1 MTRWLDNWFKGSA
14 SAAADRAARILR
26 AHAWSPALLDLLGR
40 IAAGGHRALLV
51 GGTARDPLLR
61 RPDQGRYDVA
71 TDLLPQAVT
80 GRFARVEPIGFE
92 HGTVLILEAGLE
104 IECTTFRREG
114 AYSDARRPD
123 QVLFT
128 SDPLEDLDRRDLT
141 VNALAFDPAS
151 GTLLDPHGGAL
162 DAERRVLR
170 AVGDPLARF
179 REDALRPI
187 RVARLAA
194 ALEMEPDP
202 ALEVALRAAR
212 IPENGVRISALSAER
227 VGEELTRLMAA
238 PRPSAG
244 IELLSESGA
253 LDLWM
258 PELARCRG
266 VPQNRFHA
274 YDVYFHSLYTC
285 DAAPPDKP
293 VVRWAALL
301 HDIGKPDTRMVRDGE
316 GTFYE
321 HQVVGADLA
330 DRLLERL
337 RMPLALRE
345 AVVHLVREH
354 MFEYRPEW
362 TDGAV
367 RRWLRRV
374 GTDHVADLFDLR
386 IADALG
392 NGLRGFPH
400 NLEAMR
406 RRIARVLSQ
415 SRALTVGDLAVD
427 GRDVMQAFE
436 IGPGRAV
443 GESLERLLQEV
454 LDRPELNTREQLLAR
469 LHEWRTERGLK
480 S

>member
-1 MTRWLDNWFKGSA
+1 MPRWVDNWLKGSV
-14 SAAADRAARILR
+14 SAASERATAILR
-26 AHAWSPALLDLLGR
+26 DHAWPAALLAVLARLSE
-40 IAAGGHRALLV
+40 GGHRALLV
-51 GGTARDPLLR
+51 GGTVRDPLLR
-61 RPDQGRYDVA
+61 RPDQGRSDVA
-71 TDLLPQAVT
+71 TDVRPEDVVA
-80 GRFARVEPIGFE
+80 RFDRVEPIGFQ
-92 HGTVLILEAGLE
+92 HGTVLILEGGLE

-123 QVLFT
+123 QVMFT

-141 VNALAFDPAS
+141 VNAMAFDPS
-151 GTLLDPHGGAL
+151 TGRLLDPHGGAL
-162 DAERRVLR
+162 DLERRVLR

-187 RVARLAA
+187 RAARLAA
-194 ALEMEPDP
+194 TLEMEPDE
-202 ALEVALRAAR
+202 ALEAALRSAR
-212 IPENGVRISALSAER
+212 SGETGVRIDALSAER
-227 VGEELTRLMAA
+227 VGEEASRLMKA
-238 PRPSAG
+238 PRPSVG
-244 IELLSESGA
+244 IELLRECGA

-274 YDVYFHSLYTC
+274 YDVYDHSLHTC
-285 DAAPPDKP
+285 DAAPADKP

-301 HDIGKPDTRMVRDGE
+301 HDIGKPDTRVVRDGE

-321 HQVVGADLA
+321 HQFVGAEIA
-330 DRLLERL
+330 DRLMERL
-337 RMPLALRE
+337 RMPAAFRE
-345 AVVHLVREH
+345 QVVHLIREH
-354 MFEYRPEW
+354 MFDYRPEW

-374 GTDHVADLFDLR
+374 GADRVADLFDLR

-392 NGLRGFPH
+392 NGLRGFPR
-400 NLEAMR
+400 NLEPMR
-406 RRIARVLSQ
+406 RRIERVLAQ
-415 SRALTVGDLAVD
+415 SRALTVSDLPVD
-427 GRDVMQAFE
+427 GNDVMRTLE
-436 IGPGRAV
+436 IGPGRTV

-454 LDRPELNTREQLLAR
+454 LDRPELNTREQLLSR